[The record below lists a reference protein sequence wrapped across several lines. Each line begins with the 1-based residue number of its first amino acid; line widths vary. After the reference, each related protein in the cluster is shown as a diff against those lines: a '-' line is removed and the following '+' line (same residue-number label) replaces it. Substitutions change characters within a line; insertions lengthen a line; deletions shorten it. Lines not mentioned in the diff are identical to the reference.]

1 MSLVIRNAQPEDVEE
16 MIAIEHI
23 CFPPAEA
30 ADAQSICERYAA
42 FPENFFVAELD
53 GSVVGFVNGCT
64 TDEPTLPDELYHDV
78 SLHKPYGAYQTVF
91 GLDVLPAYRN
101 QGIAAGACPTPPT
114 AARNG
119 TTCC

>member
-64 TDEPTLPDELYHDV
+64 TDEPTLPTNCIMTYRCTNPTVLIRPCSGWMCCLLTAIRA
-78 SLHKPYGAYQTVF
+78 SLPSFCSA
-91 GLDVLPAYRN
+91 
-101 QGIAAGACPTPPT
+101 
-114 AARNG
+114 
-119 TTCC
+119 

>member
-53 GSVVGFVNGCT
+53 GSAAC
-64 TDEPTLPDELYHDV
+64 LPQSGHRRPAFAAHDRRSARPRV
-78 SLHKPYGAYQTVF
+78 PGRGAD
-91 GLDVLPAYRN
+91 L
-101 QGIAAGACPTPPT
+101 
-114 AARNG
+114 
-119 TTCC
+119 

>member
-53 GSVVGFVNGCT
+53 GSVVVSST
-64 TDEPTLPDELYHDV
+64 AAPPT
-78 SLHKPYGAYQTVF
+78 SQ
-91 GLDVLPAYRN
+91 R
-101 QGIAAGACPTPPT
+101 CPTNCIMTYRCTNPT
-114 AARNG
+114 VLIRPCSG
-119 TTCC
+119 WMCCLLTAIRASLPSFCSA

>member
-42 FPENFFVAELD
+42 FPENFFVTKQAHPL
-53 GSVVGFVNGCT
+53 SRCSSMMSK
-64 TDEPTLPDELYHDV
+64 Y
-78 SLHKPYGAYQTVF
+78 
-91 GLDVLPAYRN
+91 
-101 QGIAAGACPTPPT
+101 
-114 AARNG
+114 
-119 TTCC
+119 